1 MGAKNK
7 IAELDENGWMKHVH
21 DLKLSH
27 RSTIRDLAVKR
38 RELEAIIESDTK
50 LTIEQL
56 GEKKHRGVYKQ
67 WKSSNNRIYAELQQ
81 LKEMI
86 SDNNFIVEWMH
97 TGKQPGVKRG
107 IERRSAYQREK
118 LMDPVRMQSF
128 MSGATAGSPA
138 NLNEW
143 QRTQIEDALCRL
155 SPQERA
161 CYEMKHGQGFSF
173 RYIASMMGIKASTVE
188 NYVVRAQKK
197 VSQDLNQSLFLW
209 DGE

>member
-7 IAELDENGWMKHVH
+7 ISEVDDRGYLLHMR
-21 DLKLSH
+21 DLKLAYRQTYWQLR
-27 RSTIRDLAVKR
+27 RSLKEAESVNKDSDGNITEHPDIKVIK
-38 RELEAIIESDTK
+38 EAISD
-50 LTIEQL
+50 
-56 GEKKHRGVYKQ
+56 V
-67 WKSSNNRIYAELQQ
+67 
-81 LKEMI
+81 
-86 SDNNFIVEWMH
+86 NFAITWMH
-97 TGKQPGVKRG
+97 TGKQPGVRRG

-128 MSGATAGSPA
+128 VSGSTSGSPS

-155 SPQERA
+155 SGQERA

-173 RYIASMMGIKASTVE
+173 KYIANLMGIKASTVE
-188 NYVVRAQKK
+188 NYVIRAQKK
-197 VSQDLNQSLFLW
+197 VSQDLQQSLFLW